1 METISDRLL
10 DLRHR
15 KGYSQEQLAELSGLN
30 LRTIQR
36 IEKGETIPRGDSLQR
51 LASALEVTPDDLV
64 DWSIREDK
72 SMLLVMNLSQ
82 LSFLAF
88 PILAIIIPLI
98 IWINQK
104 DKVREVRQLGIKIM
118 NFQLT
123 WVVFF
128 FMSSIFLVMLPFV
141 NFLRTGKPLVFILVF
156 FLIMYSYN
164 FLVIVVNSIL
174 LAKDRKVMYM
184 PAFKFIRR

>member
-64 DWSIREDK
+64 DWSIKEDK
-72 SMLLVMNLSQ
+72 SMLLAMNLSQ

-128 FMSSIFLVMLPFV
+128 FMSSI
-141 NFLRTGKPLVFILVF
+141 
-156 FLIMYSYN
+156 
-164 FLVIVVNSIL
+164 
-174 LAKDRKVMYM
+174 A
-184 PAFKFIRR
+184 